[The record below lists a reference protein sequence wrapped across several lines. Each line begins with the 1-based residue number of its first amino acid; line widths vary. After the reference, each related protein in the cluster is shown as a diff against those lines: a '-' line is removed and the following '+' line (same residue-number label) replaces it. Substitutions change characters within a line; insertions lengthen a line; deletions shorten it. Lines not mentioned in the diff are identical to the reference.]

1 MFKRLREKINKH
13 ILVKKAA
20 KNSGWVIIQNIS
32 TMALGI
38 FVTALV
44 ARYLGPERYGIFNYV
59 LSVTGLF
66 AGIASVGINNIIV
79 KDLIDEPNNEGKILG
94 TGFII
99 RLIASIILIVV
110 SEIILCLLSGADKTM
125 MIIGAILASM
135 MIFKA
140 FEVIEYYLQS
150 KLNMKIVA
158 IVKILVYAILC
169 AVKILCI
176 VFKLGLIFY
185 SFAYLIE
192 TIVYAVAIYLAY
204 IVIKKKTNT
213 SYKWTFD
220 KKYAKSLLG
229 RSWYFALSAVMVTI
243 YLRIDQT
250 MLGTMIADKSEVG
263 IYSAAVRITELWV
276 FIPLAIITSL
286 RPIIMGLKN
295 TDDIKYKLNLSRLY
309 YIISIICLTFSIFM
323 ILSSNLIVNILYGA
337 EYIKAGSLLYIL
349 IFGTYFGMF
358 GNIHYIWMICEK
370 KQKYSLY
377 YSFCGCASNIILNI
391 ILIPKYGGYGAAIAT
406 LTSQIIANVF
416 SFSLFK
422 ETRQL
427 TKNAIRAVFLLDFFI
442 AIKQYLLLKRK
453 KEN

>member
-1 MFKRLREKINKH
+1 MLKRLKEKINKH
-13 ILVKKAA
+13 TLVKKAA
-20 KNSGWVIIQNIS
+20 KNSGWVIFQNIS

-44 ARYLGPERYGIFNYV
+44 ARYLGPEKYGIFNYA

-66 AGIASVGINNIIV
+66 AGIAAVGINNIMV
-79 KDLIDEPNNEGKILG
+79 KDLTDEPNNEGKILG
-94 TGFII
+94 TGFTI

-110 SEIILCLLSGADKTM
+110 SEITLCLLSGADKTLL
-125 MIIGAILASM
+125 IIGAILASM

-140 FEVIEYYLQS
+140 FEVVEYYLQY

-158 IVKILVYAILC
+158 IVRILVFVILC
-169 AVKILCI
+169 AIKILCV

-185 SFAYLIE
+185 STAYLIE
-192 TIVYAVAIYLAY
+192 TIVYAVAIYFAY
-204 IVIKKKTNT
+204 IKINKKNNT

-220 KKYAKSLLG
+220 KTYAKNLLS
-229 RSWYFALSAVMVTI
+229 RSWYFAISALMVTI
-243 YLRIDQT
+243 YLKIDQT
-250 MLGTMIADKSEVG
+250 MLGSMIADTAEVG

-276 FIPLAIITSL
+276 FVPLAIITSL
-286 RPIIMGLKN
+286 RPIIMGFKN
-295 TDDIKYKLNLSRLY
+295 TDDVKYKLNLSRLY
-309 YIISIICLTFSIFM
+309 YIISIICLVFAIFM

-337 EYIKAGSLLYIL
+337 EYIKAGSILYIL
-349 IFGTYFGMF
+349 IFGTYFGIF
-358 GNIHYIWMICEK
+358 GNIHYIWMICEN

-377 YSFCGCASNIILNI
+377 YSFCGCFSNIILNI

-406 LTSQIIANVF
+406 LISQIFANVF
-416 SFSLFK
+416 SYSFFK

-427 TKNAIRAVFLLDFFI
+427 TKNAIRAMFLVDFFI
-442 AIKQYLLLKRK
+442 DVKQYLLLKRK